1 MFSKRIPLSCNTHNS
16 TLELIKPIVSNH
28 QTYSIM
34 TENGKK
40 ILEFL
45 ENFQYEVSVGC
56 DEGGHKYGR
65 NGTISCIKCGMV
77 KY

>member
-1 MFSKRIPLSCNTHNS
+1 VFPKRDPLSCNTDGS
-16 TLELIKPIVSNH
+16 TIELIKTNVSNQ

-34 TENGKK
+34 SKNGKK

-56 DEGGHKYGR
+56 NEGGHKYGR
-65 NGTISCIKCGMV
+65 NGTISCIKCGMS

>member
-1 MFSKRIPLSCNTHNS
+1 MFPKRDPLSCNTDGS
-16 TLELIKPIVSNH
+16 TIELIKTNVSNQ

-34 TENGKK
+34 SKNGKK

-56 DEGGHKYGR
+56 NEGGHKYGR
-65 NGTISCIKCGMV
+65 NGTISCIKCGMS